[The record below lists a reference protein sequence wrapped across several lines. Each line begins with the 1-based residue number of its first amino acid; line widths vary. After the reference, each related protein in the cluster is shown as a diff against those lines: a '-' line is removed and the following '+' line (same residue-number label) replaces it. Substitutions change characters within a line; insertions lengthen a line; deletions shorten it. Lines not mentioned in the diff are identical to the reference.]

1 MTVFIAGRT
10 SARVF
15 HAMTGKNPSEKKY
28 RGNDLHMGKTV
39 RYLAGADDLIQL
51 IGRKV
56 IVGKNITT

>member
-10 SARVF
+10 PARIF
-15 HAMTGKNPSEKKY
+15 HEMTGENPPEKKY

-39 RYLAGADDLIQL
+39 KYWPGSMTSQL